1 MKENIVAGLM
11 NLGFSAISAI
21 PVYYLYKGDQL
32 FLAMVFL
39 IYAVVG
45 TKRCDG
51 DDLK

>member
-1 MKENIVAGLM
+1 MKENIIAGLI
-11 NLGFSAISAI
+11 NLIFSAFSAV
-21 PVYYLYKGDQL
+21 PVYYLYKGDKL

-45 TKRCDG
+45 IKRCDG